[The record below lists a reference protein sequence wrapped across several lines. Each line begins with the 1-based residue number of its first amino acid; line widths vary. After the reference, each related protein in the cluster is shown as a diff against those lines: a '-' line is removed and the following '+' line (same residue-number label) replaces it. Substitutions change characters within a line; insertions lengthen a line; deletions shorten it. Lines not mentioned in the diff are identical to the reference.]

1 MLLPTPTALLLAVPT
16 TASSGFSFV
25 VPLPAAQRRT
35 NAPRCCA
42 VSTAAPPICLL
53 DSYEACIVSLLDEI
67 AATQAGDRID
77 IGLYLFEGG
86 RSSEAVLAALTEA
99 GRARGVQ
106 VCFQLD
112 VSYVSMISRIVE
124 KTDTLVDRV
133 AQLANEQRQ
142 WCSCAWGSKPD
153 HGKYACFQRQPPR
166 EDSAILGG
174 MNLGDRFTK
183 WDDYA
188 VRLPAPYASQ
198 LRASLLEGSDG
209 VAVAPLSSASQQGVI
224 KSGVD
229 ELKLGA
235 AAWDASSI
243 RAARTVAIVS
253 PPITLITTLTVLGA
267 TFTLAVA
274 PVATI
279 TEQPSMFASVL
290 TTTLV
295 LAATAAYLGTA
306 FATAA
311 DGGSFSLTREML
323 LFVQSLVFDRS
334 WLGDR
339 LASLRPLYRQHDAG
353 GARDDADGA
362 RDDAGGAR
370 DDAGGARDDAGGAR
384 NDAGGARNDAGGARN
399 EPRKRHA
406 VEATLTSSR
415 ASSRASSLVPLRE
428 RRLLPTPSLPVGKCD
443 EPTVRAVCNRRSQ
456 RRYEIEPTFRALFS
470 DSRLMRFRIT
480 MAYLG
485 HRWGVELL
493 EYALRRGA
501 TIALLLPE
509 RANVYAHENVK
520 AAQTL
525 LDARWP
531 NLELYLHPEM
541 VHAKAMLAWEVD
553 ATADG
558 SSGAA
563 EAAAPT
569 VAFLGSA
576 NLVRGSL
583 NLPVH
588 CGLLPYDEL
597 NVLIR
602 ERAFCETLEASMAE
616 LFAQARRVPAGE
628 ALLAST
634 EWYEEARAQREE
646 LFH

>member
-1 MLLPTPTALLLAVPT
+1 MLRIFDGFVLSAVLLPTATPKAPLLVVPT
-16 TASSGFSFV
+16 TASNGLSFV
-25 VPLPAAQRRT
+25 VPLPAAQRRAI
-35 NAPRCCA
+35 APRCCA
-42 VSTAAPPICLL
+42 VSTAAPPISLL
-53 DSYEACIVSLLDEI
+53 DSYEACIESLLDEI

-86 RSSEAVLAALTEA
+86 QSSEAVLAALTEA
-99 GRARGVQ
+99 GHARGVQ

-198 LRASLLEGSDG
+198 LRASLLEGTDG
-209 VAVAPLSSASQQGVI
+209 VAVAPLPSASHQGVNNSHQGVI
-224 KSGVD
+224 KLGVD

-235 AAWDASSI
+235 AAWDAGSI

-267 TFTLAVA
+267 ALTLAVA

-279 TEQPSMFASVL
+279 TEQPGVLASVL

-295 LAATAAYLGTA
+295 LAAAAAYLGTA

-323 LFVQSLVFDRS
+323 LFIRSLVFDRS

-339 LASLRPLYRQHDAG
+339 LAPLRPLYRLPTG
-353 GARDDADGA
+353 S
-362 RDDAGGAR
+362 
-370 DDAGGARDDAGGAR
+370 
-384 NDAGGARNDAGGARN
+384 ARN
-399 EPRKRHA
+399 ELSERHA
-406 VEATLTSSR
+406 VEATA

-428 RRLLPTPSLPVGKCD
+428 RRLLPVPLLPRD
-443 EPTVRAVCNRRSQ
+443 QPTVRAVLNRRSQ

-563 EAAAPT
+563 GAAAPT

-602 ERAFCETLEASMAE
+602 ERTFCETLEASMAK

-628 ALLAST
+628 ALLAGT

-646 LFH
+646 LFQ

>member
-1 MLLPTPTALLLAVPT
+1 M
-16 TASSGFSFV
+16 
-25 VPLPAAQRRT
+25 
-35 NAPRCCA
+35 
-42 VSTAAPPICLL
+42 
-53 DSYEACIVSLLDEI
+53 SLLDEI

-353 GARDDADGA
+353 GARDDA
-362 RDDAGGAR
+362 
-370 DDAGGARDDAGGAR
+370 GGARDDAGGAR
-384 NDAGGARNDAGGARN
+384 NDAGGARD

-569 VAFLGSA
+569 
-576 NLVRGSL
+576 
-583 NLPVH
+583 LPVH

-646 LFH
+646 LFQ

>member
-1 MLLPTPTALLLAVPT
+1 MRILDGMVLAAVLVPT
-16 TASSGFSFV
+16 TASSGLSFV
-25 VPLPAAQRRT
+25 VPLPAAQRRAI
-35 NAPRCCA
+35 APRCCA
-42 VSTAAPPICLL
+42 VSTAAPPISLL
-53 DSYEACIVSLLDEI
+53 DSYEACIESLLDEI

-86 RSSEAVLAALTEA
+86 QSSEAVLAALTEA

-153 HGKYACFQRQPPR
+153 HGKYACFQRQRPR

-209 VAVAPLSSASQQGVI
+209 VAVVPLPSASHQGVINSHQGVI
-224 KSGVD
+224 KLGVD

-235 AAWDASSI
+235 AAWDAGSI

-267 TFTLAVA
+267 TLTLAVA

-279 TEQPSMFASVL
+279 TEQPGMLASVL

-311 DGGSFSLTREML
+311 DGSSFSLTREML
-323 LFVQSLVFDRS
+323 LFVRSLIFDRS

-339 LASLRPLYRQHDAG
+339 LAPLRPLYRLH
-353 GARDDADGA
+353 
-362 RDDAGGAR
+362 
-370 DDAGGARDDAGGAR
+370 
-384 NDAGGARNDAGGARN
+384 AGGARN
-399 EPRKRHA
+399 ELRERHA
-406 VEATLTSSR
+406 VEATV

-428 RRLLPTPSLPVGKCD
+428 RRLLPVPLLPRD
-443 EPTVRAVCNRRSQ
+443 QPTVRAVFNRRSQ

-563 EAAAPT
+563 GAAAPT

-602 ERAFCETLEASMAE
+602 ERTFCETLEASMAK

-628 ALLAST
+628 ALLAGT

-646 LFH
+646 LFQ